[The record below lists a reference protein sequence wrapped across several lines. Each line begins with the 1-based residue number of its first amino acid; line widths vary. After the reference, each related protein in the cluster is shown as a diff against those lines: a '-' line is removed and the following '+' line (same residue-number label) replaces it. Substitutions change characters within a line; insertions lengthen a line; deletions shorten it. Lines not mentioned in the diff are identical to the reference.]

1 MIPSDPV
8 MMLSYLNTQLRDNY
22 DSLDQLCDTLDV
34 DKSEIVSKLAS
45 IGYRYNEAQNQ
56 FK

>member
-45 IGYRYNEAQNQ
+45 IGYRYNETQNQ